1 MIGLDSAQTAAA
13 GPADL
18 ENDIGDDA
26 IISPAIIDAFKSLQ
40 GQKVMLRSTKAT
52 RAMVAFNTIR
62 LPYPR
67 QLEAMLTFQEAQHLA
82 RSMMGK
88 KQNAICLFARSHTG
102 KTTAAE
108 HYAHLANEAAPHG
121 IKPVVLI
128 SLGSAGGACDMHRK
142 ILKALGEGYPGTKDL
157 EVLRD
162 RSCEAMSSAGT
173 ELIIIDEAHE
183 GDSGSVYG
191 PRLTSELKTLLN
203 GGHVGIVLLGTE
215 RAEHLISKDEEFL
228 MRTMAPCRLGA
239 LDWADLEDRE
249 MWIGLASAL
258 DEEMV
263 RIGIVSEQ
271 AGLADEELAFALCQA
286 CAGVIGQLMKV
297 VLHALRHAVYDDRD
311 YITVEDLAIA
321 VDEWSINL
329 GFSETNPLDH
339 LLDEAA

>member
-1 MIGLDSAQTAAA
+1 MTTTGITETKVPSPNDR
-13 GPADL
+13 

-82 RSMMGK
+82 RSMIGK

-108 HYAHLANEAAPHG
+108 HYAHLANDAAAPG
-121 IKPVVLI
+121 GRPVVLI
-128 SLGSAGGACDMHRK
+128 SLGSAGGAGDMHRK
-142 ILKALGEGYPGTKDL
+142 ILKALGEGYLGTKDL

-162 RSCEAMSSAGT
+162 RSCEAMAGAGT
-173 ELIIIDEAHE
+173 ELVIIDEAHE

-203 GGHVGIVLLGTE
+203 AGHVGIVLLGTE
-215 RAEHLISKDEEFL
+215 RAEQLISKDEEFL

-239 LDWADLEDRE
+239 LEWSDPEDKD

-271 AGLADEELAFALCQA
+271 AGLADEELALALWQA

-297 VLHALRHAVYDDRD
+297 VLHALRHAIYDDRD
-311 YITVEDLAIA
+311 YITVDDLAIA
-321 VDEWSINL
+321 VDDWSINL
-329 GFSETNPLDH
+329 GFADNNPLDH